1 MKHTITALVENKP
14 GVLARIIGV
23 VSGRGYNIETL
34 SVGPTQDNTCSKI
47 TMVVPGD
54 DRVLEQVTL
63 QVTKQ
68 IDVLRVTDVTRQ
80 RHISRELILV
90 ELATGKTGRA
100 PVMELAALFSAQV
113 VAVQAASLTLQYAGD
128 ETQTADFLRTLRD
141 FDVLDI
147 ARSGVIA
154 VSRGNH
160 DD

>member
-1 MKHTITALVENKP
+1 MKHTLTALVENKP

-80 RHISRELILV
+80 RRISRELILV

-100 PVMELAALFSAQV
+100 PIMELAALFSAQI
-113 VAVQAASLTLQYAGD
+113 VAVQASSLTLQYAGD
-128 ETQTADFLRTLRD
+128 EPQTADFLRTLRD

>member
-34 SVGPTQDNTCSKI
+34 SVGPTQDPSCSKI

-54 DRVLEQVTL
+54 DHVLEQVTQ
-63 QVTKQ
+63 QVIKQ
-68 IDVLRVTDVTRQ
+68 VDVLKVIDVTRQ

-90 ELATGKTGRA
+90 EILTDKTGRG
-100 PVMELAALFSAQV
+100 PVTELATLFSAQI
-113 VAVQAASLTLQYAGD
+113 VAVQENSLMLQMAGD
-128 ETQTADFLRTLRD
+128 EQQIQDFLRSIRAFPVRD
-141 FDVLDI
+141 M

-154 VSRGNH
+154 VAREC
-160 DD
+160 DE

>member
-1 MKHTITALVENKP
+1 MSTSLDTPA
-14 GVLARIIGV
+14 
-23 VSGRGYNIETL
+23 S
-34 SVGPTQDNTCSKI
+34 
-47 TMVVPGD
+47 
-54 DRVLEQVTL
+54 RVLRLLAAAEGPLSGEAAAKRLKLSRTAVW
-63 QVTKQ
+63 KQ

-100 PVMELAALFSAQV
+100 PIMELAALFSAQI
-113 VAVQAASLTLQYAGD
+113 VAVQASSLTLQYAGD
-128 ETQTADFLRTLRD
+128 EPQTADFLRTLRG

>member
-14 GVLARIIGV
+14 GVLSRIIGV

-54 DRVLEQVTL
+54 DHVLDQVSL
-63 QVTKQ
+63 QLTKQ
-68 IDVLRVTDVTRQ
+68 IDVLKISDVTRQ

-90 ELATGKTGRA
+90 ELATRKPGSRA
-100 PVMELAALFSAQV
+100 AVMELATLFSAQV
-113 VAVQAASLTLQYAGD
+113 VAVQAKALTLQFAGD
-128 ETQTADFLRTLRD
+128 ELQIQDFLRSLGAYE
-141 FDVLDI
+141 VLDI

-154 VSRGNH
+154 VAR
-160 DD
+160 DDDE